1 MDKFN
6 LKTLFIFMLLGCLT
20 LTKVNAQT
28 IYNNLEH
35 VAEGQTIDGNGQD
48 CLGIWCYVNAS
59 LSDPLVGG
67 RLVYTIP
74 MPSEPILYI
83 FGPGAPHL
91 FNSLGRT
98 IELHL
103 SLPDL
108 ILELD
113 GHDSVQLDLE
123 LVVDKRSSFGT
134 NSHYHIKL
142 NVRP

>member
-1 MDKFN
+1 MGQFY
-6 LKTLFIFMLLGCLT
+6 LKTLFIFVLLGCLT

-28 IYNNLEH
+28 ICNNGEN

-59 LSDPLVGG
+59 LSDSLVGG

-74 MPSEPILYI
+74 MPWESVLNIS
-83 FGPGAPHL
+83 GPGAPQL
-91 FNSLGRT
+91 FNSLGKT

-123 LVVDKRSSFGT
+123 MVINKKSSFGV
-134 NSHYHIKL
+134 NCHYHIKL

>member
-1 MDKFN
+1 
-6 LKTLFIFMLLGCLT
+6 MLLSCFT
-20 LTKVNAQT
+20 LTKVNAQNVC
-28 IYNNLEH
+28 NNWEN
-35 VAEGQTIDGNGQD
+35 VAAVQNIGGNGED

-59 LSDPLVGG
+59 LSDPLVSG

-74 MPSEPILYI
+74 MPSENILSI
-83 FGPGAPHL
+83 SGPGAPHL
-91 FNSLGRT
+91 FNCLGNT

-123 LVVDKRSSFGT
+123 MVINRMSPFG
-134 NSHYHIKL
+134 SACHYHIKL
-142 NVRP
+142 NLRP